1 MYSIAQDK
9 WHPLAATLD
18 TGTPDNW
25 IDETLLK
32 TLSLDAK
39 LESITTEFL
48 DFSGKTV
55 RSSATVDI
63 PWCAAGGSR
72 KVRTHRFRVAQS
84 APFDV
89 VLGGRLLLVEEGIL
103 VFNKTAWILAKKN
116 PSEGKHNPALY

>member
-1 MYSIAQDK
+1 MYSTTQDK

-25 IDETLLK
+25 IDESVLQ
-32 TLSLDAK
+32 TLSLEANF
-39 LESITTEFL
+39 EATETEFM

-55 RSSATVDI
+55 KSSATVDI

-72 KVRTHRFRVAQS
+72 KVRKHKFRVAQS

-89 VLGGRLLLVEEGIL
+89 VLGETLLVVEEGIL
-103 VFNKTAWILAKKN
+103 VFNETAWILAKKN
-116 PSEGKHNPALY
+116 PSAGRR